1 MKMKYTIEKAM
12 ALLLS
17 LLFVACGEES
27 LLVNSNDVAYVQF
40 ALNMTTDTTSVS
52 FKMYNEGEDAKIPI
66 EVTVFGQLQQDDLSF
81 SVGVDEKKTTLSSAL
96 YSLPTDCK
104 IRKGLLKDTIYVVL
118 KNDPILK
125 TETKRLELTIVESE
139 SVKLGNFVNSKAIVT
154 VTDRLFKPR
163 WWSVND
169 LGDPKNPANSVESF
183 YLGRYSEKKY
193 QLFLELLKKD
203 NVVFDG
209 SSQMMY
215 KYALKLKGKL
225 IEMNG
230 TSDESQWTVTDELGE
245 VMRVPVAG

>member
-1 MKMKYTIEKAM
+1 MKRK
-12 ALLLS
+12 LR
-17 LLFVACGEES
+17 CH
-27 LLVNSNDVAYVQF
+27 
-40 ALNMTTDTTSVS
+40 
-52 FKMYNEGEDAKIPI
+52 P
-66 EVTVFGQLQQDDLSF
+66 
-81 SVGVDEKKTTLSSAL
+81 AL

-118 KNDPILK
+118 KNDPTLK